1 MKKIALVFS
10 ALFIFFVNLAN
21 SQEINNLAYGDTLM
35 NNGDVREA
43 IIEYQ
48 KAYYKT
54 PKNPE
59 TSYNLACA
67 FSLNRQTD
75 SAIKYLYV
83 NIALD
88 TTVYPLT
95 NPDFLQAREN
105 KGWNEFEDKLI
116 QGLMKKLNNPYK
128 DIEYAKKLWKMRTL
142 DQAYYSDMEIVKNK
156 IGVNSTV
163 MKALFDLKDRI
174 NKNNVKELE
183 ELIESKGWPRKS
195 QVGESASSS
204 AFLIIQHSTLELRK
218 KYLPIIKQL
227 CEENEAEWSE
237 YAMMYDRVQTFE
249 NKPQRYGT
257 QIRYNED
264 TKSFELLPLE
274 DESKVN
280 EWRKEVGLGNIEGY
294 LVNYGIVFKPKKSN

>member
-1 MKKIALVFS
+1 L
-10 ALFIFFVNLAN
+10 
-21 SQEINNLAYGDTLM
+21 INPN
-35 NNGDVREA
+35 
-43 IIEYQ
+43 
-48 KAYYKT
+48 
-54 PKNPE
+54 
-59 TSYNLACA
+59 
-67 FSLNRQTD
+67 
-75 SAIKYLYV
+75 
-83 NIALD
+83 
-88 TTVYPLT
+88 
-95 NPDFLQAREN
+95 FLQAREN

-156 IGVNSTV
+156 IGANSTV
-163 MKALFDLKDRI
+163 MKALFDLKDGI